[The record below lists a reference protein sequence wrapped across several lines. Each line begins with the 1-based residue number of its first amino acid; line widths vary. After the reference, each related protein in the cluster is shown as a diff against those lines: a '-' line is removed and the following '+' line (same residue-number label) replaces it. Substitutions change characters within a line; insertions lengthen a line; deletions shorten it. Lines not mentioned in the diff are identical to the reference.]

1 MQTTSLLRRTV
12 FLCMACLDPHYF
24 PTLSHKW
31 QDFRGKKKKVTE
43 HKICVVICNTNIS
56 ETFRILR
63 RIQGDIGINVRKSS

>member
-1 MQTTSLLRRTV
+1 MYGLFGSTLFSHIITQ
-12 FLCMACLDPHYF
+12 MAGF
-24 PTLSHKW
+24 S
-31 QDFRGKKKKVTE
+31 RKKKKVTE